1 MYPTFSR
8 RSQRPKTH
16 VTKPFRRASSHRSR
30 PALLKRFGIT
40 GARWSLAGAQAMLW
54 MRAIAASSDLPAYWN
69 WHIAREHHRNHLS
82 KLHNPPTPHHALALA
97 A

>member
-16 VTKPFRRASSHRSR
+16 VTNPFRRASSHRSH
-30 PALLKRFGIT
+30 PALLKRLGIT
-40 GARWSLAGAQAMLW
+40 GARWSLPGAQAMLW
-54 MRAIAASSDLPAYWN
+54 LRALRGNGDLNQYWD
-69 WHIAREHHRNHLS
+69 WHITREHQRNHLS
-82 KLHNPPTPHHALALA
+82 RYQDGLALA

>member
-1 MYPTFSR
+1 MPAYHR
-8 RSQRPKTH
+8 RPPRN
-16 VTKPFRRASSHRSR
+16 HRSPLEPGR
-30 PALLKRFGIT
+30 
-40 GARWSLAGAQAMLW
+40 AQAMLW

-82 KLHNPPTPHHALALA
+82 KLQNPPTPQHALGLA